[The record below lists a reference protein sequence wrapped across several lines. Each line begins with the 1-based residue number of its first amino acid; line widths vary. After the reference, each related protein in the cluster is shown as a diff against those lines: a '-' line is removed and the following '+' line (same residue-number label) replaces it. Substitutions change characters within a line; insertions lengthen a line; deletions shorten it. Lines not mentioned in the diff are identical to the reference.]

1 MNRRDLQAG
10 QIIDGFRLVEP
21 LESGGMASF
30 WRVTRDGIDTPM
42 VMKIPLLRPGE
53 DPLTIIGYEVEQM
66 NLPRLTGPH
75 IPRVIA
81 TGDFE
86 RPYIVIEFSRS
97 HCDRSARKLDGAPL
111 SRQRVRPRCGGGAL
125 HGECR

>member
-1 MNRRDLQAG
+1 VNRRDLQAG

-30 WRVTRDGIDTPM
+30 WRVIRDGNGSPM

-66 NLPRLTGPH
+66 ILRASPGLTLHVSSPL
-75 IPRVIA
+75 VI
-81 TGDFE
+81 
-86 RPYIVIEFSRS
+86 S
-97 HCDRSARKLDGAPL
+97 SAPT
-111 SRQRVRPRCGGGAL
+111 S
-125 HGECR
+125 

>member
-10 QIIDGFRLVEP
+10 QIIDGFRLVDP

-42 VMKIPLLRPGE
+42 VMNIPLLRPGE

-66 NLPRLTGPH
+66 ILPRLTGPH
-75 IPRVIA
+75 TPRFIA

-86 RPYIVIEFSRS
+86 RPLHR
-97 HCDRSARKLDGAPL
+97 DGIHRGQIGEVAP
-111 SRQRVRPRCGGGAL
+111 RPRAAPT
-125 HGECR
+125 E